1 MLKKQNL
8 NDSTT
13 SSTTDD
19 SSHKK
24 KNVNHINISSLT
36 LKEKIILFTKNKYFK
51 TYTFI
56 ITIIILILGDIH
68 KLTPITT
75 DLSFNIIHIIFS
87 ALIFVEIILYFVAIE
102 SYGFSFYFFVDIMFL
117 ISIIFEITNVYETVL
132 YKEGKNYL
140 KTNMDSIYFIN
151 IMKILRIIRVIRIGK
166 IVTMFNYV
174 FLEKKYDEFEN
185 YGEENENISTTF
197 INFSSYKI
205 FVFYVILIL
214 AQIIF
219 DQEIYTENPIFDKI
233 YAMRLFSYLID
244 SNITDISKLLMFTS
258 FIETFSKS
266 KESLIYAKINKFMY
280 INDTFNKELRKYEE
294 LIYYQEITKP
304 NETGNDESTSQ
315 LRINTEENEN
325 DEINLINMELLK
337 KYINNSED
345 LDKIINY
352 NNDNN
357 IRHLLMTETL
367 NRKFIIIN
375 NSMMHFTIEREVILS
390 EKLKI
395 IPSQEAR
402 LDKDIIVYDN
412 SNYIMRYHYYNL
424 IRTVLSIAIFLFIYL
439 LFLSDINNVILSP
452 IEKMV
457 RKVEKMAK
465 NPSLESDSSDN
476 KKNKTKSSCISF
488 LESSQGKYK
497 MDEFKIIIN
506 KISKIC
512 SLVSFGFG
520 EAGTQIISQVLKEGL
535 NVDINP
541 LIPGKKVMGI
551 YGFCDIRN
559 FTDTTEILKEK
570 VMIFVNQ
577 VAEIV
582 HQITADY
589 CGSANKN
596 IGDAFLLVW
605 KLEDRFIKEVVNK
618 QGVKELKLKNVNRIN
633 QICDMVLICFIRI
646 LIEINKSYKLSEYR
660 HHKGLNA
667 RMKNYKTRLGFGL
680 HLGQSIEGAIGS
692 MFKIDASYLSTDVNM
707 ANELEENTKT
717 FKKELIM
724 SGDFY
729 DYLSEDAKRYVRLL
743 DIFKTKSGQ
752 ITRLYSIDLDLE
764 NIPIEKK
771 KDSMFKE
778 DNIEKKWELIKQKR
792 KISKI
797 LYDDI
802 VLRHKSDIWNEFVSD
817 EDEFRLVREK
827 YPDSFVDEYNNG
839 MEQFKKGNWFEA
851 KNSLNNAQ
859 KLIGEE
865 DPAIKLNLEFMEK
878 YNFVAPDNWK
888 GCREEE

>member
-1 MLKKQNL
+1 MK
-8 NDSTT
+8 
-13 SSTTDD
+13 
-19 SSHKK
+19 
-24 KNVNHINISSLT
+24 ISVL
-36 LKEKIILFTKNKYFK
+36 LL
-51 TYTFI
+51 
-56 ITIIILILGDIH
+56 LIL
-68 KLTPITT
+68 L
-75 DLSFNIIHIIFS
+75 IIS
-87 ALIFVEIILYFVAIE
+87 Q
-102 SYGFSFYFFVDIMFL
+102 
-117 ISIIFEITNVYETVL
+117 IIFEQNL
-132 YKEGKNYL
+132 Y
-140 KTNMDSIYFIN
+140 I
-151 IMKILRIIRVIRIGK
+151 
-166 IVTMFNYV
+166 
-174 FLEKKYDEFEN
+174 
-185 YGEENENISTTF
+185 
-197 INFSSYKI
+197 
-205 FVFYVILIL
+205 
-214 AQIIF
+214 
-219 DQEIYTENPIFDKI
+219 ENPIFDKN
-233 YAMRLFSYLID
+233 YAMNLFSN
-244 SNITDISKLLMFTS
+244 SNDDNNISKLLIFTT
-258 FIETFSKS
+258 FIETYSKL
-266 KESLIYAKINKFMY
+266 KESLIYVKIDRFTY
-280 INDTFNKELRKYEE
+280 INDSFNEKLRKYEL
-294 LIYYQEITKP
+294 LIYHQENKTDQ
-304 NETGNDESTSQ
+304 NEAIPS
-315 LRINTEENEN
+315 LRFISENN
-325 DEINLINMELLK
+325 NNEIDLINKELLK
-337 KYINNSED
+337 KYFNNNEELEKVISNNNNS
-345 LDKIINY
+345 LARI
-352 NNDNN
+352 
-357 IRHLLMTETL
+357 LMTEKQNKIFNFINDTNMKTCIEKENNLL
-367 NRKFIIIN
+367 NLN
-375 NSMMHFTIEREVILS
+375 L
-390 EKLKI
+390 

-402 LDKDIIVYDN
+402 RDINIIVIDN
-412 SNYIMRYHYYNL
+412 RNYSRRYHFLNL
-424 IRTVLSIAIFLFIYL
+424 IRTFFSVSIFLFIYL
-439 LFLSDINNVILSP
+439 LFLSDINNVILSS

-465 NPSLESDSSDN
+465 NPSLESDSSNDISQDN
-476 KKNKTKSSCISF
+476 SHCLSF
-488 LESSQGKYK
+488 LGSSQGKYK

-605 KLEDRFIKEVVNK
+605 KLEDRFIKEEVNK

-692 MFKIDASYLSTDVNM
+692 MFKIDASYLSTNVNM

-743 DIFKTKSGQ
+743 DIFKTKNGQ

-764 NIPIEKK
+764 SIPIEKK

-802 VLRHKSDIWNEFVSD
+802 VLRHKSDIWNEFVND

-827 YPDSFVDEYNNG
+827 YPDNFVDDYNNG
-839 MEQFKKGNWFEA
+839 MEQFRKGNWFDA
-851 KNSLNNAQ
+851 KNLLTTA
-859 KLIGEE
+859 LETIGGD
-865 DPAIKLNLEFMEK
+865 DPACKLNLEFMGK
-878 YNFVAPDNWK
+878 YNYIPPENWK
-888 GCREEE
+888 GYREEE

>member
-19 SSHKK
+19 STHKK

-51 TYTFI
+51 SYTFI

-68 KLTPITT
+68 KMTPIKT

-87 ALIFVEIILYFVAIE
+87 TFIFVEIILYFVAIE
-102 SYGFSFYFFVDIMFL
+102 SYGFSFYFFIDIVFL
-117 ISIIFEITNVYETVL
+117 ISTIFEVTKIYETVI
-132 YKEGKNYL
+132 YKENKNYL
-140 KTNMDSIYFIN
+140 KTNMDTLYFTN
-151 IMKILRIIRVIRIGK
+151 IMKIVRIIRVIRIGK

-185 YGEENENISTTF
+185 FGEENENISTTF

-205 FVFYVILIL
+205 FIFYVILIL

-219 DQEIYTENPIFDKI
+219 DQEIYTENPIFDKS
-233 YAMRLFSYLID
+233 YAMRLFSSLID
-244 SNITDISKLLMFTS
+244 SNINDISKLLIFKS
-258 FIETFSKS
+258 FLETFSKS
-266 KESLIYAKINKFMY
+266 KESLIYTKINKFMY
-280 INDTFNKELRKYEE
+280 INDTFNKKLRKYEE
-294 LIYYQEITKP
+294 LIYYKEITMS
-304 NETGNDESTSQ
+304 NETYNDGNISNS
-315 LRINTEENEN
+315 EENEN
-325 DEINLINMELLK
+325 DEINLINIELLK
-337 KYINNSED
+337 KYINNTKD
-345 LDKIINY
+345 FDKILNY
-352 NNDNN
+352 NNDND
-357 IRHLLMTETL
+357 IKHLLMVETL
-367 NRKFIIIN
+367 NRKFIIIDHSN
-375 NSMMHFTIEREVILS
+375 MHFSTERESALNN
-390 EKLKI
+390 LDL
-395 IPSQEAR
+395 IPSQDAR
-402 LDKDIIVYDN
+402 LDKNIIVYDN
-412 SNYIMRYHYYNL
+412 SDYIMRYHYYNL

-465 NPSLESDSSDN
+465 NPALESDSSDN

-488 LESSQGKYK
+488 LESSQGKCK

-827 YPDSFVDEYNNG
+827 YPDNFVDEYNNG
-839 MEQFKKGNWFEA
+839 MEQFRKGNWFEA
-851 KNSLNNAQ
+851 KNSLKNAQ
-859 KLIGEE
+859 ELIGEE
-865 DPAIKLNLEFMEK
+865 DPATKLNLEFMEK

-888 GCREEE
+888 GYREEE

>member
-1 MLKKQNL
+1 MKKTNL

-24 KNVNHINISSLT
+24 KKVKYINISSLSW
-36 LKEKIILFTKNKYFK
+36 KERLILFYKSKYFQ

-68 KLTPITT
+68 KITPLKA
-75 DLSFNIIHIIFS
+75 DLSFKIIHVVF
-87 ALIFVEIILYFVAIE
+87 ALFVFIEIIIYFVANE
-102 SYGFSFYFFVDIMFL
+102 SYGFSLHFFIDIIFL
-117 ISIIFEITNVYETVL
+117 ISIIFEITDVYESIIYT
-132 YKEGKNYL
+132 EGKNYL
-140 KTNMDSIYFIN
+140 RTNMDTYYFIN
-151 IMKILRIIRVIRIGK
+151 IMKVIRIIRIIRIGK
-166 IVTMFNYV
+166 IVAMFNYM
-174 FLEKKYDEFEN
+174 FLERKYGESDNDN

-197 INFSSYKI
+197 INFSSHKI
-205 FVFYVILIL
+205 FLFYVLIII
-214 AQIIF
+214 AQVIF
-219 DQEIYTENPIFDKI
+219 SHETYFENPLFDENYIMK
-233 YAMRLFSYLID
+233 LFSNLGD
-244 SNITDISKLLMFTS
+244 LNENSISKLLLFNT
-258 FIETFSKS
+258 FINTFSKS
-266 KESLIYAKINKFMY
+266 KESLIYAKIDKLVY
-280 INDTFNKELRKYEE
+280 INDTYKEKKRKYEQ
-294 LIYYQEITKP
+294 LIYYEDLIVQ
-304 NETGNDESTSQ
+304 NETKQQSESISNLRYMSENDREF
-315 LRINTEENEN
+315 
-325 DEINLINMELLK
+325 DEINKELLK
-337 KYINNSED
+337 KYVENIEEI
-345 LDKIINY
+345 DKIINY
-352 NNDNN
+352 DVEDYIKN
-357 IRHLLMTETL
+357 LLLIES
-367 NRKFIIIN
+367 NKNEIKIIN
-375 NSMMHFTIEREVILS
+375 STNINIFLSKEEQLS
-390 EKLKI
+390 ELEL
-395 IPSQEAR
+395 IPSEDSRQN
-402 LDKDIIVYDN
+402 KNIIVYDN
-412 SNYIMRYHYYNL
+412 FNYTYKYYFFNL
-424 IRTVLSIAIFLFIYL
+424 VRTFFSIGIFLFIYL
-439 LFLSDINNVILSP
+439 LFLYDINNVILSS
-452 IEKMV
+452 IEQMV
-457 RKVEKMAK
+457 KKVEKMAK
-465 NPSLESDSSDN
+465 NPSLASDSYNDIN
-476 KKNKTKSSCISF
+476 EDKNHCISF
-488 LESSQGKYK
+488 LESSQGKCR
-497 MDEFKIIIN
+497 MSEFKIIIS

-559 FTDTTEILKEK
+559 FTDTTEILKER

-605 KLEDRFIKEVVNK
+605 KLEDRFIKEEVNN
-618 QGVKELKLKNVNRIN
+618 QGKKELKLKNVNRIN

-646 LIEINKSYKLSEYR
+646 LIEINKSYKLAEYR

-729 DYLSEDAKRYVRLL
+729 DYLSEDAKAYVRLL
-743 DIFKTKSGQ
+743 DIFKSKSGQ
-752 ITRLYSIDLDLE
+752 ITRLYSVDLDLE
-764 NIPIEKK
+764 NIPIEKQ

-778 DNIEKKWELIKQKR
+778 NNIEKKWEIIKQKR

-802 VLRHKSDIWNEFVSD
+802 VIRHKSDIWNEFVME
-817 EDEFRLVREK
+817 EDDFRLVREK
-827 YPDSFVDEYNNG
+827 YPDEFVETYNNG
-839 MEQFKKGNWFEA
+839 MEEFKKGNWAEA
-851 KNSLNNAQ
+851 KNLLTNAQ
-859 KLIGEE
+859 NLISVE
-865 DPAIKLNLEFMEK
+865 DPAIKLNLEYMAK
-878 YNFVAPDNWK
+878 HNFFSPENWK
-888 GCREEE
+888 GYKEEE

>member
-1 MLKKQNL
+1 MKKQNL

-13 SSTTDD
+13 SSTTND

-24 KNVNHINISSLT
+24 KNVKYINISSLT

-51 TYTFI
+51 IYTFI

-68 KLTPITT
+68 KLLPIKA
-75 DLSFNIIHIIFS
+75 DLYFLIIHCIFS
-87 ALIFVEIILYFVAIE
+87 SFIFIEIILYFVAIE
-102 SYGFSFYFFVDIMFL
+102 SYGFSFYFFIDIVFL
-117 ISIIFEITNVYETVL
+117 ISIIFEITNVYESVL
-132 YKEGKNYL
+132 YKEGENYL
-140 KTNMDSIYFIN
+140 KTNMDTIYFIN
-151 IMKILRIIRVIRIGK
+151 IMKAVRIIRVIRIGK

-174 FLEKKYDEFEN
+174 FLERKYDDLEN
-185 YGEENENISTTF
+185 DHFGEENENISTTF

-205 FVFYVILIL
+205 FLFYVLLII

-219 DQEIYTENPIFDKI
+219 EQNLYIENPLFDKN
-233 YAMRLFSYLID
+233 YALNLFSS
-244 SNITDISKLLMFTS
+244 SNDGNNISKLLIFTT
-258 FIETFSKS
+258 FIETSSKL
-266 KESLIYAKINKFMY
+266 KESLIYAKIDRFIY
-280 INDTFNKELRKYEE
+280 INDSFNEKLRKYEL
-294 LIYYQEITKP
+294 LIYHQENK
-304 NETGNDESTSQ
+304 
-315 LRINTEENEN
+315 TEQN
-325 DEINLINMELLK
+325 EINPLLRVISENNNEIDLINKELLK
-337 KYINNSED
+337 KYFNSTEDLEKAINN
-345 LDKIINY
+345 
-352 NNDNN
+352 NDDMA
-357 IRHLLMTETL
+357 RLLMTEKQNKIFIFINETNMKTCIEKENNLL
-367 NRKFIIIN
+367 NLN
-375 NSMMHFTIEREVILS
+375 L
-390 EKLKI
+390 

-402 LDKDIIVYDN
+402 HEKNIIVFDN
-412 SNYIMRYHYYNL
+412 RDYSKRYHFFSL
-424 IRTVLSIAIFLFIYL
+424 IRTILSISIFIFIYL
-439 LFLSDINNVILSP
+439 LFLSDINNVILSS

-465 NPSLESDSSDN
+465 NPSLESDTSNENNQD
-476 KKNKTKSSCISF
+476 KSHCLSF
-488 LESSQGKYK
+488 LGSSQAKYK

-646 LIEINKSYKLSEYR
+646 LIEINKSYKLAEYR

-692 MFKIDASYLSTDVNM
+692 MFKIDASYLSTNVNM

-729 DYLSEDAKRYVRLL
+729 DYLSEDAKSYVRLL

-802 VLRHKSDIWNEFVSD
+802 VLRHKSDIWNEFVSE

-827 YPDSFVDEYNNG
+827 YPDNFVEDYNNG
-839 MEQFKKGNWFEA
+839 MEQFRKGNWFEA
-851 KNSLNNAQ
+851 KNLLTTA
-859 KLIGEE
+859 LETVGGD
-865 DPAIKLNLEFMEK
+865 DPATKLNLEFMGK
-878 YNFVAPDNWK
+878 YNYMAPENWK
-888 GCREEE
+888 GYREEEK

>member
-1 MLKKQNL
+1 MKKQNL

-24 KNVNHINISSLT
+24 KNVKYINISSLT

-51 TYTFI
+51 IYTFI

-68 KLTPITT
+68 KLLPIKA
-75 DLSFNIIHIIFS
+75 DLYFLIIHCIFS
-87 ALIFVEIILYFVAIE
+87 SFIFIEIILYFVAIE
-102 SYGFSFYFFVDIMFL
+102 SYGFSFYFFIDIVFL
-117 ISIIFEITNVYETVL
+117 ISIIFEITNVYESVL
-132 YKEGKNYL
+132 YKEGENYL
-140 KTNMDSIYFIN
+140 KTNMDTIYFIN
-151 IMKILRIIRVIRIGK
+151 IMKAVRIIRVIRIGK

-174 FLEKKYDEFEN
+174 FLERKYDDLEN
-185 YGEENENISTTF
+185 DHLGEENENISTTF

-205 FVFYVILIL
+205 FLFYVLLII

-219 DQEIYTENPIFDKI
+219 EQNLYIENPLFDKN
-233 YAMRLFSYLID
+233 YVLNLFSSLND
-244 SNITDISKLLMFTS
+244 DNNISKLLIFTT
-258 FIETFSKS
+258 FIETSSKL
-266 KESLIYAKINKFMY
+266 KESLIYAKIDRFIY
-280 INDTFNKELRKYEE
+280 INDSFNEKLRKYEL
-294 LIYYQEITKP
+294 LIYHQENK
-304 NETGNDESTSQ
+304 
-315 LRINTEENEN
+315 TEQN
-325 DEINLINMELLK
+325 EINPLLRVISENNNEIDLINKELLK
-337 KYINNSED
+337 KYFNSTEDLEKAINN
-345 LDKIINY
+345 
-352 NNDNN
+352 NDDMA
-357 IRHLLMTETL
+357 RLLMTEKQNKIFIFINETNMKTCIEKENNLL
-367 NRKFIIIN
+367 NLN
-375 NSMMHFTIEREVILS
+375 L
-390 EKLKI
+390 

-402 LDKDIIVYDN
+402 HEKNIIVFDN
-412 SNYIMRYHYYNL
+412 RDYSKRYHFFSL
-424 IRTVLSIAIFLFIYL
+424 IRTILSISIFIFIYL
-439 LFLSDINNVILSP
+439 LFLSDINNVILSS

-465 NPSLESDSSDN
+465 NPSLESDTSNENNQD
-476 KKNKTKSSCISF
+476 KSHCLSF
-488 LESSQGKYK
+488 LGSSQAKYK

-646 LIEINKSYKLSEYR
+646 LIEINKSYKLAEYR

-692 MFKIDASYLSTDVNM
+692 MFKIDASYLSTNVNM

-729 DYLSEDAKRYVRLL
+729 DYLSEDAKSYVRLL

-771 KDSMFKE
+771 KDSIFKE

-797 LYDDI
+797 FYDDI
-802 VLRHKSDIWNEFVSD
+802 VLRHKSDIWNEFVND

-827 YPDSFVDEYNNG
+827 YPDNFVDDYNNG
-839 MEQFKKGNWFEA
+839 MEQFRKGNWFEA
-851 KNSLNNAQ
+851 KNLLTTA
-859 KLIGEE
+859 LETVGGD
-865 DPAIKLNLEFMEK
+865 DPATKLNLEFMGK
-878 YNFVAPDNWK
+878 YNYMAPENWK
-888 GCREEE
+888 GYREEEK

>member
-24 KNVNHINISSLT
+24 KNVKYINLSSLT

-51 TYTFI
+51 IYTFL

-68 KLTPITT
+68 KILPIKA
-75 DLSFNIIHIIFS
+75 DLYFLIIHLIFS
-87 ALIFVEIILYFVAIE
+87 FFIFIEIILYFVAIE
-102 SYGFSFYFFVDIMFL
+102 SYGFSFYFFIDIIFL
-117 ISIIFEITNVYETVL
+117 IIIIFEITNVYESVL
-132 YKEGKNYL
+132 YKEGENYL
-140 KTNMDSIYFIN
+140 KTNMDTIYFIN
-151 IMKILRIIRVIRIGK
+151 IMKIVRIIRVIRIGK

-174 FLEKKYDEFEN
+174 FLEKKYDDFEN
-185 YGEENENISTTF
+185 GNFGEENENISTTF
-197 INFSSYKI
+197 VNFSSYKI
-205 FVFYVILIL
+205 FLFYVLLIIS
-214 AQIIF
+214 QIIF
-219 DQEIYTENPIFDKI
+219 EQNLYIENPIFDKN
-233 YAMRLFSYLID
+233 YAMNLFSN
-244 SNITDISKLLMFTS
+244 SNDDNNISKLLIFTT
-258 FIETFSKS
+258 FIETYSKL
-266 KESLIYAKINKFMY
+266 KESLIYVKIDRFTY
-280 INDTFNKELRKYEE
+280 INDSFNEKLRKYEL
-294 LIYYQEITKP
+294 LIYHQENKTEQ
-304 NETGNDESTSQ
+304 NEAIPS
-315 LRINTEENEN
+315 LRFISENN
-325 DEINLINMELLK
+325 NNEIDLINKELLK
-337 KYINNSED
+337 KYFNSNEDLEKAISNSNNS
-345 LDKIINY
+345 LTKI
-352 NNDNN
+352 
-357 IRHLLMTETL
+357 LMTEQQNKIFNFINETNMKICIEKENNLL
-367 NRKFIIIN
+367 NLN
-375 NSMMHFTIEREVILS
+375 L
-390 EKLKI
+390 
-395 IPSQEAR
+395 IPSHEAR
-402 LDKDIIVYDN
+402 RDINIIVIDN
-412 SNYIMRYHYYNL
+412 RNYSRRYHFLNL
-424 IRTVLSIAIFLFIYL
+424 IRTFFSVSIFLFIYL
-439 LFLSDINNVILSP
+439 LFLSDINNVILSS

-465 NPSLESDSSDN
+465 NPSLESDSSNDINQDN
-476 KKNKTKSSCISF
+476 SHCLSF
-488 LESSQGKYK
+488 LGSSQGKYK

-692 MFKIDASYLSTDVNM
+692 MFKIDASYLSTNVNM

-743 DIFKTKSGQ
+743 DIFKTKNGQ

-764 NIPIEKK
+764 SIPIEKK

-802 VLRHKSDIWNEFVSD
+802 VLRHKSDIWNEFVND

-827 YPDSFVDEYNNG
+827 YPDNFVDDYNNG
-839 MEQFKKGNWFEA
+839 MEQFRKGNWFDA
-851 KNSLNNAQ
+851 KNLLTTA
-859 KLIGEE
+859 LETIGGD
-865 DPAIKLNLEFMEK
+865 DPACKLNLEFMGK
-878 YNFVAPDNWK
+878 YNYIPPENWK
-888 GCREEE
+888 GYREEE

>member
-24 KNVNHINISSLT
+24 KNVKYINLSSLT

-51 TYTFI
+51 IYTFL

-68 KLTPITT
+68 KILPIKA
-75 DLSFNIIHIIFS
+75 DLYFLIIHLIFS
-87 ALIFVEIILYFVAIE
+87 FFIFIEIILYFVAIE
-102 SYGFSFYFFVDIMFL
+102 SYGFSFYFFIDIIFL
-117 ISIIFEITNVYETVL
+117 ISIIFEITNVYESVL
-132 YKEGKNYL
+132 YKEGENYL
-140 KTNMDSIYFIN
+140 KTNMDTIYFIN
-151 IMKILRIIRVIRIGK
+151 IMKIVRIIRVIRIGK

-174 FLEKKYDEFEN
+174 FLEKKYDDFEN
-185 YGEENENISTTF
+185 GNFGEENENISTTF
-197 INFSSYKI
+197 VNFSSYKI
-205 FVFYVILIL
+205 FLFYVLLIIS
-214 AQIIF
+214 QIIF
-219 DQEIYTENPIFDKI
+219 EQNLYIENPIFDKN
-233 YAMRLFSYLID
+233 YAMNLFSN
-244 SNITDISKLLMFTS
+244 SNDDNNISKLLIFTT
-258 FIETFSKS
+258 FIETYSKL
-266 KESLIYAKINKFMY
+266 KESLIYVKIDRFTY
-280 INDTFNKELRKYEE
+280 INDSFNEKLRKYEL
-294 LIYYQEITKP
+294 LIYHQENKTEQ
-304 NETGNDESTSQ
+304 NEAIPS
-315 LRINTEENEN
+315 LRFISENN
-325 DEINLINMELLK
+325 NNEIDLINKELLK
-337 KYINNSED
+337 KYFNSNEDLEKAISNSNNS
-345 LDKIINY
+345 LTKI
-352 NNDNN
+352 
-357 IRHLLMTETL
+357 LMTEQQNKIFNFINETNMKICIEKENNLL
-367 NRKFIIIN
+367 NLN
-375 NSMMHFTIEREVILS
+375 L
-390 EKLKI
+390 
-395 IPSQEAR
+395 IPSHEAR
-402 LDKDIIVYDN
+402 RDINIIVIDN
-412 SNYIMRYHYYNL
+412 RNYSRRYHFLNL
-424 IRTVLSIAIFLFIYL
+424 IRTFFSVSIFLFIYL
-439 LFLSDINNVILSP
+439 LFLSDINNVILSS

-465 NPSLESDSSDN
+465 NPSLESDSSNDISQDN
-476 KKNKTKSSCISF
+476 SHCLSF
-488 LESSQGKYK
+488 LGSSQGKYK

-692 MFKIDASYLSTDVNM
+692 MFKIDASYLSTNVNM

-743 DIFKTKSGQ
+743 DIFKTKNGQ

-764 NIPIEKK
+764 SIPIEKK

-802 VLRHKSDIWNEFVSD
+802 VLRHKSDIWNEFVND

-827 YPDSFVDEYNNG
+827 YPDNFVDDYNNG
-839 MEQFKKGNWFEA
+839 MEQFRKGNWFDA
-851 KNSLNNAQ
+851 KNLLTTA
-859 KLIGEE
+859 LETIGGD
-865 DPAIKLNLEFMEK
+865 DPACKLNLEFMGK
-878 YNFVAPDNWK
+878 YNYIPPENWK
-888 GCREEE
+888 GYREEE